1 MKSWE
6 NVAEPVLHEGFQVIA
21 FFICRVIRVCRCA
34 TFLSISAGVS
44 SLVDGEA
51 GLASSW
57 LWREMA

>member
-1 MKSWE
+1 MKVSRSSLFLS
-6 NVAEPVLHEGFQVIA
+6 VVSLGFVG
-21 FFICRVIRVCRCA
+21 A